1 MTCPAISSLSTRK
14 WVRVLQLRQELS
26 ASVRQVASIIQQAAI
41 TATAV
46 FNPVQRYASSPMMV
60 LRNENNFK
68 GYGGLIVIVTRTR
81 TASAVCTREITGV
94 DGANENR

>member
-1 MTCPAISSLSTRK
+1 
-14 WVRVLQLRQELS
+14 
-26 ASVRQVASIIQQAAI
+26 
-41 TATAV
+41 
-46 FNPVQRYASSPMMV
+46 MMV

-81 TASAVCTREITGV
+81 TASVVCTREITGV

>member
-1 MTCPAISSLSTRK
+1 M
-14 WVRVLQLRQELS
+14 
-26 ASVRQVASIIQQAAI
+26 
-41 TATAV
+41 
-46 FNPVQRYASSPMMV
+46 FNPVQRYASSPRMV

-94 DGANENR
+94 DGANENRLWFSCHDRGYILKYLDQLKEVGLIETSNL

>member
-1 MTCPAISSLSTRK
+1 MS
-14 WVRVLQLRQELS
+14 
-26 ASVRQVASIIQQAAI
+26 
-41 TATAV
+41 
-46 FNPVQRYASSPMMV
+46 NPVQRYASSPMMV